1 MRKVRLLFVLFFCAL
16 MCEAPAQEVVRLGDC
31 SFVPEQNVN
40 GVRVRSAQRGRS
52 IDMGTATG
60 GRHNVLLQFTSVPTA
75 AERVQLEQRGVQLT
89 GWVGGNAYWAL
100 VAEGTRPEA
109 ALAGSKARSVL
120 GTRPEWKASGALLRG
135 EVPEWAQR
143 GQSRF
148 AFVVHFAGNA
158 SGQQVRSD
166 LLRLGARGLVV
177 DTSLGYASGEMPI
190 DRVQAVASLGYVQ
203 TVQPVSPKYELHNA
217 EGAALSGA
225 ERLRVLPSEGGRG
238 LTGRGI
244 RAGIWDGNVEQHPDF
259 GDRIVRMEFETAG
272 DGAEHGT
279 HVAGTM
285 LGAGLRDA
293 RARGMAPAL
302 RAWTYNFGKQSNGLT
317 PMQEMANAVKAQG
330 ITLSQHS
337 YGYALQPKLYDKYV
351 YFEEFAQTDQLTYN
365 NPAFVQVY
373 STGNDQEKGGA
384 VAEAAHG
391 DSRYGTTTKRAKN
404 VIHVGAVDAQG
415 GMTAFSSCGPMDD
428 GRMIPTICAKGEQ
441 VYSTQPGGGYQSKD
455 GTSMACPTASGHIAL
470 IQERYRQI
478 NGGADIRVD
487 ELTAVLATSAID
499 AGNRGPDYMYGFG
512 VLNAERALDLLESG
526 CTRTGAFTE
535 GATAPE
541 TFTVRVPDGA
551 KSVRVTLAWIDPVVF
566 KEYSYGESPLI
577 NDLDLRVT
585 DGKGREYKPL
595 VCDPRQATKP
605 AVEGE
610 DHINNVE
617 QVVIDD
623 LEGQSGKEIAVKV
636 LPHRVAMGARQ
647 QYYVVYWF
655 DMGELEVLSPRDG
668 DVALPGG
675 AFYLRLAGVAQPYAV
690 EYSSDGGVSYSPT
703 VKLEKFDAMRV
714 SHKNISIPIPP
725 DATITER
732 AKVRVITEDGRVA
745 ESRGYFSVVPQ
756 VEGLVVNSVGCGFE
770 GFKLEWTAVE
780 QAEKGYV
787 VLRLRKG
794 EGQYSKV
801 AEVAAGVTEY
811 PIKAEQ
817 LQAGDMFS
825 VACKMGEEAWGPRAV
840 AVMPRVREVVTVK
853 RDALPWRENFMETP
867 TRYFTA
873 DIRKPHSEAYIGAL
887 YPSMPLGCHTYSTV
901 VGSTDEGFD
910 VDAPFADGHAKN
922 TINYDFCG
930 LDLRGIPAGE
940 EVMLHLRVGMA
951 WAAVN
956 SDRGPWFRVLMD
968 GKPIAD
974 AAGVEVHERLPQAID
989 LYYRVPGGGVHDLS
1003 MQFVAKYMY
1012 DRLLMHEI
1020 VVEPV
1025 DEGRDVG
1032 VTIMELPD
1040 DGAALGAQEMVKVQL
1055 YNAYATPQPKVD
1067 IVMLRNG
1074 VEMCRRV
1081 EQNLQSYERRAVELP
1096 VDLRSENMLGETFEI
1111 EVRARLEGDVA
1122 LGNNA
1127 ARGKVVN
1134 GGKVFAMRKGAI
1146 LKTPFADFPVD
1157 PKQVYRLKDGE
1168 RLIFTDNGGA
1178 LGDYFFPQA
1187 STLKVLPSGPGRMV
1201 RVRFNE
1207 FSSDEDGSILIVINA
1222 TVREDLN
1229 IADVSYDRVL
1239 RGSDALPYGTVSA
1252 AADGALT
1259 FYFEAHRGG
1268 SGWIAEI
1275 DEVPLQNAL
1284 TLVSAR
1290 AQEVG
1295 ASEEGEVTVRARIR
1309 NNFAKRVEGINLHYY
1324 YDAKTE
1330 DALLG
1335 LSLDA
1340 GEEREFTFSRKLSA
1354 GVGHDAGVS
1363 VWLECDEDS
1372 DGTDNTV
1379 EVPVLYDVYP
1389 IPGALAAPEAPGFAQ
1404 LQYVGQVATFPEVAT
1419 LAAGRRPWI
1428 QYNWK
1433 DTMQVYKGL
1442 ADAQVDIIGL
1452 QGEEGD
1458 AVRLWVDWD
1467 NDRNFGADELAGEF
1481 IIGAQSREELASAK
1495 IARLIGLDRAT
1506 EGLKRA
1512 RVAVG
1517 RQGELGDALFAA
1529 GLTRGTVRDFMVRVH
1544 EGGYPYDGDLALAK
1558 LTLQTADGAALS
1570 SGPGQPANAR
1580 IVLEVNNLGHEPF
1593 EGKFKAAVDVDGMV
1607 TTEAVDLKEKGYSA
1621 IAPYGRKGA
1630 TIPLDYVLDVSGV
1643 GKHEVKVSIEEEPAV
1658 VRPENNVQ
1666 KDSVYS
1672 QVPKDGSYALAFKSR
1687 DKAFRE
1693 YASLGGRYRGN
1704 NRQATIEFWAY
1715 IDKPQYG
1722 MFLESPG
1729 NFVVCT
1735 FNNMKAGYPDESL
1748 AFVFGDGLF
1757 CTKAHTFPSGRWAH
1771 VAVVVDEIEWGGITT
1786 AGSCKVSIYIDGAP
1800 QEVKVLQM
1808 GAGRSFKSGMVG
1820 TYLNGMVDEV
1830 RLWETART
1838 PELIREHMYSHVRDD
1853 AREGLVYAYSFSEG
1867 EGNKYTHGVNA
1878 SGGEESGEL
1887 HEVSKERL
1895 EESGALWYDL
1905 RQQAQ
1910 YVSAQFEG
1918 QVRIEVDAGGEQK
1931 VFFRQGQD
1939 LRAVK
1944 SRFVTAWPN
1953 TVVREGGEAVT
1964 PDTQFDM
1971 TGGKRHELTF
1981 TSDVFGTPVEQ
1992 TVTFFGV
1999 EDASDLCDIEGLQL
2013 LASENTGLGDD
2024 ILVAK
2029 PSQSVVLEAHGAP
2042 SSPNAVVVRYEAAV
2056 GATVTYNGKAIQSP
2070 ATLDF
2075 TKPILLTVTAANGLN
2090 TKLYSL
2096 RMAVERSISWD
2107 LLDATYEYGAVAVP
2121 IAVTGIPGDA
2131 ALEVRSSNPG
2141 VASIADRKL
2150 RIGMPGESTVSLRA
2164 AADGIYK
2171 ATQWLSCKVEVS
2183 KKALRVRPLLAN
2195 AAYGE
2200 PIGWEFEKA
2209 GLVSTADGYELG
2221 DVKLLLDYGLY
2232 DANGDRVEEGAALV
2246 AGSYTARAGKQNVE
2260 TEKYVVSG
2268 DFQAVSVV
2276 RGRAKALEF
2285 TVKDVAG
2292 HAVEGAEV
2300 RVGARRGES
2309 NSRGA
2314 CALSV
2319 ESGVYS
2325 YEVRKAGYQVAVGTV
2340 EVKTDD
2346 VEVLATLAPV
2356 KCTLSYR
2363 VRGGVGGTIYGL
2375 VDQQVAEG
2383 GDGEAVEALA
2393 DAGYRFVSWSDG
2405 HGEAARR
2412 ELGVQTDVTVE
2423 AVFAEEVDV
2432 PVYTITYH
2440 IEGAGEFSDGGVE
2453 DKVFEV
2459 RAGEALPAI
2468 SIGTALKGSYFVSWS
2483 DGVLTPFRPKGE
2495 VAKGDMTLVA
2505 RFARYARLPLK
2516 ENFEAGE
2523 FGENWCV
2530 TATYPDPRYRW
2541 KVFKGLISISGK
2553 LTPSYSALID
2563 CGDNLEDDA
2572 TEYGTTLHLPQI
2584 SVEGVA
2590 NDVQIAFDWSFYW
2603 WVSELSLEY
2612 SIDGGP
2618 AEKLWS
2624 RGKGVE
2630 NEGVERAVLTI
2641 PAERFK
2647 GKSSLALTFRYRSV
2661 QSSFYALIDNI
2672 DIYEAEDAEA
2682 TVRLTSEPVGGAIF
2696 RVDGQPVTELRV
2708 KRGESLPA
2716 VEVVPP
2722 APYRFVG
2729 WKVNGVSADLS
2740 QYGKVLQDVM
2750 LTAVLEDE
2758 SRLAI
2763 TYVVVPTG
2771 AGTIQLGGKAV
2782 ERQIVIRGR
2791 DSEEVLAAPN
2801 GGYTF
2806 AYWGDNGD
2814 INARRVDKGV
2824 KESKSVVAIFK
2835 ERQTAVEFSVKAA
2848 GVASVPLGGVRIVL
2862 RDAEG
2867 TPTLLTTAQ
2876 DGRARAM
2883 LREGRYSYIVEVKGY
2898 NQVEKSDFTVAD
2910 GMATEVV
2917 ELEPEGGEHP
2927 LRVLVADAESNK
2939 PLDGAEVRVGGA
2951 TASTSSGVASF
2962 TLPKGSYYCSAEL
2975 SGYRAVGGVA
2985 VNVPIKDNQ
2994 LRVNLHR
3001 DAAAHEVTFMV
3012 TDAMGGQG
3020 IEGASVAVGAMRVV
3034 TDADGQAKLT
3044 LTEGDQEYVVSM
3056 VGYKD
3061 KAGRV
3066 TVSANTGGVSVSLEQ
3081 QKFLVSV
3088 AVRDAKGQPIK
3099 DAKVTF
3105 GGQEL
3110 ATEADGKAIF
3120 GEMPNGKYEYRVERE
3135 QYAERVGEVYVKGEA
3150 KRVDVVL
3157 EAKKLGVA
3165 FVAMRDGQPIL
3176 TRAKLELKAEAT
3188 GVEYGPY
3195 YANGAGRV
3203 ECLLLPGRYVYTM
3216 IAPGYKSES
3225 GSVEFL
3231 AQKEVGVEM
3240 ILESVQFEVKVV
3252 DKDQR
3257 GVENAVVSLV
3267 STAAGSA
3274 LPSKKTNAAGT
3285 VEFEV
3290 HVGDYA
3296 MTVDHPLYNKVERP
3310 VRVTDVWHCE
3320 EVALSKEVAVLFVV
3334 RYASGVPAEGATISV
3349 KNHASRKTNA
3359 EGKATFSLTKGER
3372 IEYSVT
3378 PPPAAKDYAPIV
3390 GVTYQVNDG
3399 TPIDI
3404 TLPAMG
3410 EVAFTVVGVDGKPLE
3425 SVLVIQ
3431 IDGRKQ
3437 KRTTEGDGVAEF
3449 SDAQGVEYHFDF
3461 ELSGY
3466 EPIKN
3471 YAFKLDKEKCTETII
3486 LRKPYVLTYNEPAHG
3501 ILSIMCEGETMVN
3514 NAKILEG
3521 KVLTIAAIA
3530 DAGYC
3535 VETLEV
3541 NGNPFENGQPVEV
3554 SGNVDVSVSFKKVHY
3569 YVVTFV
3575 VKDEAGKAI
3584 DGAAVEANGQKVKS
3598 ESGMVELKLADGE
3611 YDYKVTKEGYDVF
3624 SGKVTVAGADRT
3636 ENVTLKKMPNAV
3648 ESELLAG
3655 VQVKPNPFVGEL
3667 RAEGVELLRELQV
3680 YTVDGQLVATYVH
3693 KGTES
3698 MVLRTGEWN
3707 AGVYVL
3713 RMVDVEGG
3721 MAYRQ
3726 VVKQE

>member
-60 GRHNVLLQFTSVPTA
+60 GRYNVLLQFTSVPTA

-512 VLNAERALDLLESG
+512 VLNAERALDVLESS
-526 CTRTGAFTE
+526 CTRTGIFAAS
-535 GATAPE
+535 ATAPQ
-541 TFTVRVPDGA
+541 TFTVRVPNGA

-585 DGKGREYKPL
+585 DGKGREYKPM
-595 VCDPRQATKP
+595 VCNPREAARP

-610 DHINNVE
+610 DHVNNVE
-617 QVVIDD
+617 QVVIED
-623 LEGQSGKEIAVKV
+623 LDGQSGRDVTIKV
-636 LPHRVAMGARQ
+636 LPHQVAMGQQ
-647 QYYVVYWF
+647 QYYVAYWF
-655 DMGELEVLSPRDG
+655 DKGELEVLSPRNG
-668 DVALPGG
+668 DVVLPGG
-675 AFYLRLAGVAQPYAV
+675 SFYLRLAGVDQPYAV
-690 EYSSDGGVSYSPT
+690 EYSSDGGASYNR
-703 VKLEKFDAMRV
+703 VLQLEKFDAMRV

-2285 TVKDVAG
+2285 IVKDVAG